1 MKSQIGIIIF
11 LCIIF
16 QTACDSD
23 TAYFSI
29 KNDGSISPV
38 KITGNTNANIYII
51 YLTTPFYSYLDG
63 QEQLLDELERN
74 YGVVHYSFTR
84 CESIEENCTVS
95 KFNYAQLVEDINL
108 LLRVLKEKYLEEKS
122 IFLLGYGLGA
132 NLILKYAD
140 VGLYKNELKGIILNG
155 AAYNLRNTIKASKI
169 KFTALMQN
177 ELKYGDYE
185 GVESFLE
192 KLSAVDANTISP
204 SKYYQLIDEQIEE
217 HIQDSS
223 DGIIYYWTELNFNCS
238 YAHFLNVFALRL
250 LGDYDEDLTPHI
262 KNINLP
268 VNLLWLEDEFH
279 IPLEIGKELFD
290 LLETPDKELHI
301 FDSICT
307 LFENDNSTGAFE
319 DDAEIRAYSEKIFDF
334 VEKYK

>member
-1 MKSQIGIIIF
+1 MKSQTVIILI
-11 LCIIF
+11 LCILL

-23 TAYFSI
+23 TEYFSI
-29 KNDGSISPV
+29 KNDVSISPV
-38 KITGNTNANIYII
+38 KITGNMNANVYII
-51 YLTTPFYSYLDG
+51 YLTTPFYAHLDG

-74 YGVVHYSFTR
+74 YGVVYYSFTR
-84 CESIEENCTVS
+84 CESIGENCNNT
-95 KFNYAQLVEDINL
+95 KFNYKQLVEDIDL
-108 LLRVLKEKYLEEKS
+108 LFRVLKEKYLEGKS

-169 KFTALMQN
+169 KFTELMKN

-185 GVESFLE
+185 GVQSFLE
-192 KLSAVDANTISP
+192 KLNAVDINTISP
-204 SKYYQLIDEQIEE
+204 SKYYQLIDEQIED

-238 YAHFLNVFALRL
+238 YAHFLNAFALRL
-250 LGDYDEDLTPHI
+250 LGDYNEDLTPHI
-262 KNINLP
+262 KNINL
-268 VNLLWLEDEFH
+268 LY
-279 IPLEIGKELFD
+279 D

-307 LFENDNSTGAFE
+307 LFENDNTSGELE
-319 DDAEIRAYSEKIFDF
+319 DAAEIRAYSEKIIDF
-334 VEKYK
+334 VEKYE